1 LARDKTNP
9 TETNP
14 AERLSALAAAI
25 GRTVLGKDEA
35 IKKLLVALL
44 ARGHLLIE
52 DIPGVGK
59 TTLAQALAK
68 SIRCSF
74 QRIQFTSDLLPADIL
89 GIKLY
94 EPARSEFR
102 FLPGPI
108 FNAIVLADEINRT
121 TPRTQSALLEAMSE
135 CQVTIEG
142 ETHPLPRPFMVI
154 ATQNPLEHHG
164 AYPLPDSQLDRFT
177 MSIAMGYPGPEA
189 EKRMLARPGLPGS
202 RADSEPAL
210 EVMDAAEVIALQERA
225 DAVKVPPEVADYL
238 LEIVRRTRE
247 HPRLRLGAS
256 PRGSLALR
264 QVARA
269 RALIEGRNFVLPDDV
284 KGYAVETL
292 AHRLTV
298 AGVGPS
304 EEKRRAAAE
313 VVLEILEAT
322 PVPV

>member
-1 LARDKTNP
+1 MSVQKIT
-9 TETNP
+9 TEQNP
-14 AERLSALAAAI
+14 ADRLAALAAAI

-35 IKKLLVALL
+35 IKKLLVALF

-108 FNAIVLADEINRT
+108 FNSIVLADEINRT

-135 CQVTIEG
+135 CQITIEG
-142 ETHPLPRPFMVI
+142 ETHALPRPFMVI

-164 AYPLPDSQLDRFT
+164 TYPLPDSQLDRFC

-202 RADSEPAL
+202 RAEAGATL
-210 EVMDAAEVIALQERA
+210 EVMDSAEVMAWQERA

-238 LEIVRRTRE
+238 LEIVCRTRS

-269 RALIEGRNFVLPDDV
+269 RALLEGRGFVLPDDV
-284 KGYAVETL
+284 KAYAVETL

-298 AGVGPS
+298 AGAGPA
-304 EEKRRAAAE
+304 EEKRRVAAE
-313 VVLEILEAT
+313 VVREILDAT

>member
-1 LARDKTNP
+1 MAQEKAGANP
-9 TETNP
+9 DG
-14 AERLSALAAAI
+14 LSALAAAI
-25 GRTVLGKDEA
+25 GRTVLGKDEV
-35 IKKLLVALL
+35 IKKLLVTLL

-59 TTLAQALAK
+59 TTLAQTLAQCI
-68 SIRCSF
+68 SCSF

-108 FNAIVLADEINRT
+108 FNSIVLADEINRT

-135 CQVTIEG
+135 CQVSIEG

-164 AYPLPDSQLDRFT
+164 TYPLPDSQLDRFT
-177 MSIAMGYPGPEA
+177 MAIAMGYPGMEA
-189 EKRMLARPGLPGS
+189 EKKMLARPGLPGS
-202 RADSEPAL
+202 RAGCAPELA
-210 EVMDAAEVIALQERA
+210 VMDAAQVLAAQERS

-269 RALIEGRNFVLPDDV
+269 RALLEGRNFVLPDDV
-284 KGYAVETL
+284 KAYAVETL

-298 AGVGPS
+298 AGAGPT

-313 VVLEILEAT
+313 VVHEILEAT